1 MDRYTR
7 IVLGVIAAA
16 LVYLCVVLTPLP
28 ALRAQGTQRPGEGMG
43 PVQVVVVGW
52 RAPTREAMTVT
63 LDRPVQVAGVVQVA
77 GQVTATPA
85 ERASRVVIAGYE
97 MGGTRDNPS
106 GVRTLS
112 ANDGLPTT
120 TR

>member
-16 LVYLCVVLTPLP
+16 LIYLCVVLTPLP

-43 PVQVVVVGW
+43 PVQVVIVGW
-52 RAPTREAMTVT
+52 RAPTGEVMRVA
-63 LDRPVQVAGVVQVA
+63 LDRPVQVAGTVQVA
-77 GQVTATPA
+77 GQVTTTPV

-97 MGGTRDNPS
+97 MATTRDNSS
-106 GVRTLS
+106 GFRPFS
-112 ANDGLPTT
+112 IKEGLPTT

>member
-1 MDRYTR
+1 MDRYTKA
-7 IVLGVIAAA
+7 VLTMIAAA

-52 RAPTREAMTVT
+52 RAGEPVPVT
-63 LDRPVQVAGVVQVA
+63 SGQPLQVAGTVQVSGLVA
-77 GQVTATPA
+77 TEQV

-97 MGGTRDNPS
+97 MDA
-106 GVRTLS
+106 TLNNAREFRPFS
-112 ANDGLPTT
+112 TAAGLPTT
-120 TR
+120 AR